1 LGSDHLKSK
10 RLYYVDWLRVLVI
23 LSLIPFHA
31 AFTFLKLGSVY
42 IKAPICSLEAIPF
55 VVITTCLEDFFM
67 TLLFFVSG
75 IATYYSF
82 QSRQSNQYIKERVHK
97 LLLPFL
103 FGTILL
109 CPLQAY
115 LKALYEG
122 FHGNYLQFIPEF
134 FSAKIVYY
142 LGYAHLWFLLY
153 LFVFSL
159 ICVPLFKKW
168 QSTNQIQKIADFIVK
183 GNRIFLPIA
192 VIVLL
197 ELFLR
202 PFFYGSQTLI
212 MDWANDTVYLSMFVF
227 GYIFAADQRIL
238 AKLKEY
244 FKLSVILVLLSLV
257 LLFYINYQWEIAGS
271 SAVYLMVLWAAI
283 KGIYECAAIVFLI
296 CIFSKH
302 LNTESKQIK
311 YLSKASFP
319 IYIFHFLPLTFFTL
333 IFVKLNMNLYL
344 KYLLII
350 SLSYIAVFL
359 IYEAISKLK
368 VLKEKVLQK
377 KPLKRV

>member
-1 LGSDHLKSK
+1 MKSK

-31 AFTFLKLGSVY
+31 AFTFLKLGNVY
-42 IKAPICSLEAIPF
+42 IKAPMSSLEAIPF

-82 QSRQSNQYIKERVHK
+82 QSRQANQYIKERIHK

-115 LKALYEG
+115 LKAIYEG

-153 LFVFSL
+153 LFIFSL
-159 ICVPLFKKW
+159 LCVPLFKKW
-168 QSTNQIQKIADFIVK
+168 QSTNRIQRIVDFLVK
-183 GNRIFLPIA
+183 GNHILLPIA

-202 PFFYGSQTLI
+202 PFFHTSQTLI

-238 AKLKEY
+238 VKLREY
-244 FKLSVILVLLSLV
+244 FKLSVILVVLSLV
-257 LLFYINYQWEIAGS
+257 LLFFLNYQWEIAGS
-271 SAVYLMVLWAAI
+271 SAVYLTVMWAAI
-283 KGIYECAAIVFLI
+283 KGIYECSAIVFLI
-296 CIFSKH
+296 CICSKY
-302 LNTESKQIK
+302 LNNESKQIK

-319 IYIFHFLPLTFFTL
+319 IYIFHFLPLTFFIL
-333 IFVKLNMNLYL
+333 IFIKMNLNIYL

-350 SLSYIAVFL
+350 SLSYLAVFL
-359 IYEAISKLK
+359 IYEVISKLK
-368 VLKEKVLQK
+368 VLKQK
-377 KPLKRV
+377 IFPRSANS